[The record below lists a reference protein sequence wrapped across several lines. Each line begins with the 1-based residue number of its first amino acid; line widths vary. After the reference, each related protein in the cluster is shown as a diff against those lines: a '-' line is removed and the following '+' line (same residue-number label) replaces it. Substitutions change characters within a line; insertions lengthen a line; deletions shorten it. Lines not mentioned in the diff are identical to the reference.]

1 MSPVGHLSNKSL
13 PTGCLQVISLWR
25 TGSHHSAK
33 PYQTNQSAL
42 MTPYQLPLYL
52 PLPQVR
58 KSYSL
63 KYSCMSDL
71 LTGILL
77 FNLAIH
83 WLSYLNNYRRKFG
96 SQTSDNMDRWKS
108 RGGKN
113 QGREEWKREDQR
125 RERVRRKK
133 MQAREKVATS
143 RNTMCFQ
150 WFVAPKGRKVGS
162 LKRRVRSHVA
172 KWEMKIARHC
182 GAKHVSESNCKKHT
196 RVGPI
201 VEVEISKMCTPMW
214 REAHFQVKM
223 YKAHQGRSTF
233 GSCDVEKVG
242 AAAAQSTFPSQNV
255 QNTPCSEHFWNLRCW
270 KCERSCGAKHISK
283 SKVLKTDRFGALLD
297 AQMWFCV
304 AGARDCAP
312 CQKWAKRDGFLAFP
326 KKMAGVGQLTRIW
339 KDAFS
344 VAGAVQETCSSEM
357 LGGEGA
363 DFLRRV
369 AFWSIRSSGLLK
381 WFCVTGAA
389 LCMTW
394 HRFFV
399 AGAILQRHGLEK
411 LQNALVRGR
420 QLCIQLSKIE
430 GSLAELLRFGC
441 CQLQKLRKSRRIACC
456 QLQKLRKSRRIASFL
471 MLPNVLQNCFVF
483 KLADVR

>member
-1 MSPVGHLSNKSL
+1 
-13 PTGCLQVISLWR
+13 
-25 TGSHHSAK
+25 
-33 PYQTNQSAL
+33 
-42 MTPYQLPLYL
+42 
-52 PLPQVR
+52 
-58 KSYSL
+58 
-63 KYSCMSDL
+63 
-71 LTGILL
+71 
-77 FNLAIH
+77 
-83 WLSYLNNYRRKFG
+83 
-96 SQTSDNMDRWKS
+96 
-108 RGGKN
+108 
-113 QGREEWKREDQR
+113 
-125 RERVRRKK
+125 
-133 MQAREKVATS
+133 
-143 RNTMCFQ
+143 MCFQ

-172 KWEMKIARHC
+172 KWEMKIARRC

-326 KKMAGVGQLTRIW
+326 KKMAGVGRVWRGSGKMHFPWQRSTRDMFIR
-339 KDAFS
+339 D
-344 VAGAVQETCSSEM
+344 V
-357 LGGEGA
+357 
-363 DFLRRV
+363 RRWGRW
-369 AFWSIRSSGLLK
+369 FPEKGCIWSIRSSGLLK
-381 WFCVTGAA
+381 WFAWQVQHFVWPGIA
-389 LCMTW
+389 
-394 HRFFV
+394 FFV
-399 AGAILQRHGLEK
+399 AGAILQRHGWKNCKTHCTRPSALHSTF
-411 LQNALVRGR
+411 QNW
-420 QLCIQLSKIE
+420 
-430 GSLAELLRFGC
+430 
-441 CQLQKLRKSRRIACC
+441 
-456 QLQKLRKSRRIASFL
+456 RKSRRIASFW
-471 MLPNVLQNCFVF
+471 MLPTSKIEEVSQNCLLPTSKIEKVSQNCFLFDVT
-483 KLADVR
+483 KCLAELLRFSSLQMSDR